1 MPSGG
6 RIGAPGI
13 GPNGSKQTW
22 RRGPSST
29 AIPSVQRLLAIQ
41 SKAPWTT
48 AATTADLS
56 DISSSQ
62 GDDLEVIKRRATFR
76 PATMGDREGARRQL
90 MARFVGHFVGHYAD
104 VGIMSSTPTIPLC
117 RVARRRG

>member
-13 GPNGSKQTW
+13 GPNGPKQTW

-56 DISSSQ
+56 VISSSQ
-62 GDDLEVIKRRATFR
+62 GDDLEVIKRRRNVPTC
-76 PATMGDREGARRQL
+76 DDARRQL
-90 MARFVGHFVGHYAD
+90 MAWFVGHFVGHYAD
-104 VGIMSSTPTIPLC
+104 VGIMSSMPTIPLC